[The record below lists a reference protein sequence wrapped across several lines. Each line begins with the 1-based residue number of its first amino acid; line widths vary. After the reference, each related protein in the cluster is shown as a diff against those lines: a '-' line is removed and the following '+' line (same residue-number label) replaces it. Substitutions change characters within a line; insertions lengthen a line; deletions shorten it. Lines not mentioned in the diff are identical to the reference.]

1 VTAQD
6 EEILLPFP
14 APAESLGVATEV
26 RSTLIA
32 SSMES
37 LRRRGVYDRYT
48 KLLPPTHLD
57 AILMSV
63 AGQWL
68 PMEVGFAHYGACE
81 ALGFSVEEQFAI
93 GAEVSHKIHDTFL
106 GVVVKMAKNAGVTP
120 WTLLPKGNQLYG
132 RLLKGGGGTQVTK
145 LGPKECRAELAGLP
159 LLEVPYFRNAMRG
172 IYQAAMALF
181 CARVYVNELPRRATP
196 TSIAMR
202 VAWV

>member
-6 EEILLPFP
+6 EEIIVPFP
-14 APAESLGVATEV
+14 APADSLGLATEV

-32 SSMES
+32 SSIES
-37 LRRRGVYDRYT
+37 LRRRGAYDRYT
-48 KLLPPTHLD
+48 KLLAPPHRDTL
-57 AILMSV
+57 LMSV

-68 PMEVGFAHYGACE
+68 PMSAGIAHYRACE
-81 ALGFSVEEQFAI
+81 ALGFSVDEQFAI

-132 RLLKGGGGTQVTK
+132 RLLNGGGGAQVTK

-159 LLEVPYFRNAMRG
+159 LLEVPYFRNAIRG
-172 IYQAAMALF
+172 IYQAAIALF

-196 TSIAMR
+196 TSITMR

>member
-48 KLLPPTHLD
+48 KLLPPTHRD

>member
-1 VTAQD
+1 MTSPG

-14 APAESLGVATEV
+14 APAASLGVATEV

-32 SSMES
+32 SSIES

-48 KLLPPTHLD
+48 KLLVPSHKDT
-57 AILMSV
+57 ILMSV

-68 PMEVGFAHYGACE
+68 PMSAGIAHYSACE
-81 ALGFSVEEQFAI
+81 ALGFTVEEQFAI

-132 RLLKGGGGTQVTK
+132 RLLSGGGGTQITR
-145 LGPKECRAELAGLP
+145 LGPKECRAEMAGLP
-159 LLEVPYFRNAMRG
+159 LLEIPYFRNAIRG
-172 IYQAAMALF
+172 LYQAAITLF
-181 CARVYVNELPRRATP
+181 CVRTYVNEIPRRATP

-202 VAWV
+202 IAWV

>member
-6 EEILLPFP
+6 EEIIVPFP
-14 APAESLGVATEV
+14 APADSLGLATEV

-32 SSMES
+32 SSIES
-37 LRRRGVYDRYT
+37 LRRRGAYDRYA
-48 KLLPPTHLD
+48 KLLAAPHRDT
-57 AILMSV
+57 ILMSV

-68 PMEVGFAHYGACE
+68 PMSAGIAHYRACE
-81 ALGFSVEEQFAI
+81 ALGFSVDEQFAI

-132 RLLKGGGGTQVTK
+132 RLLNGGGGTQVTK

-159 LLEVPYFRNAMRG
+159 LLEVPYFRNAIRG
-172 IYQAAMALF
+172 IYQAAIALF